1 MLFSCCCFFNFE
13 NRKKPH
19 RLLTFLSSAREQKI
33 MVKEM
38 ERARLAAFG
47 WCALE
52 LWGNCGASLLA
63 LSAVPPSES
72 LPLRIKNDYF
82 FNSLIERI
90 SYVQGFALDAG
101 DENHSQFNRMI
112 KSSARN
118 SARRRMKE
126 KLDWL
131 FMDLRRFV
139 SHITISCLV
148 FGLFAGLREVLK
160 ETRKSFDFN
169 FHQNELKRKHKDVAL
184 WCPILISLFQFLTIV
199 NLKAVLWFCVRRK
212 LPLHNF
218 KFCS

>member
-1 MLFSCCCFFNFE
+1 MLFLVVVSLTL
-13 NRKKPH
+13 RIGKKPH

-72 LPLRIKNDYF
+72 LPSRIKNDYF
-82 FNSLIERI
+82 FNSLIERN

-101 DENHSQFNRMI
+101 DESHSQFNRMI

-139 SHITISCLV
+139 SCITISCL
-148 FGLFAGLREVLK
+148 FSGSLQAYARLWKRQENRSIRISTK
-160 ETRKSFDFN
+160 T
-169 FHQNELKRKHKDVAL
+169 KRKGSAKNSIYDV
-184 WCPILISLFQFLTIV
+184 QF
-199 NLKAVLWFCVRRK
+199 
-212 LPLHNF
+212 
-218 KFCS
+218 